1 MDLSGLADSAAGFV
15 DGSPRC
21 HCGSVARIGGGLCVS
36 CLLRA
41 ALGQEETEKATFDS
55 VLAQIDVPDRD
66 WQLGNYQILEEIG
79 RGGMGVIYRARHRP
93 SGRIVALKRVL
104 SYHSDSRDTLSR
116 FQREARA
123 AASLEHANILPIY
136 DVGATEDGL
145 PFFSMKFAPGG
156 SLLDA
161 RSTFRNAARCA
172 VQLLAKVAR
181 AVDYAHSMSILH
193 RDLKP
198 GNILLDSRG
207 EPLVSDFGLAKWLD
221 ATSDLTGTMT
231 VFGTPG
237 YIAPEQVHGPAGN
250 LTPAVDIYS
259 LGAILFE
266 LLSGR
271 PPFLGEH
278 AIAVIRQAGEKPAPK
293 LRSIARDQDRDLE
306 TICARCLE
314 SEPGARY
321 QSAGDLA
328 ADLTRW
334 LEDRPIVARPVSPAV
349 RSWRW
354 SRRNPALATSLAGI
368 SLLVAIVLARQVQ
381 TRRLQIALESDAAV
395 SHAVTI
401 LPFLDLDEVQPDF
414 ETTSRVA
421 TFLESGMKTQG
432 PSRITR
438 LDKVGPH
445 WTGAALQDEIREVS
459 NRTKSRAVLEGTRR
473 IVNGNARVSLH
484 LVRENGAD
492 VLGNWLIELNPADPL
507 LSPNGAPDLAAS
519 IYKLLDQSTSP
530 ASAEDP
536 TMTNE
541 RARAFLMA
549 GRDLIGRRTIA
560 DLDRAIACF
569 EGAIREE
576 PKSVTARSFLAMAIM
591 GRDLLG
597 SSSPLAPR
605 ALQVARE
612 AVRLAPSD
620 PTANR
625 GLCAVCVSNGL
636 YPDALEYGF
645 CSLEFGDRSGRA
657 LGQIAYTWRARGRP
671 DKAIKW
677 YVRAKASQQRTA
689 DFDYLLGDCW
699 ADLQNDEE
707 ARRAYESAATF
718 QPDQPDGWLG
728 LARLKLLN
736 GDSNGARQL
745 CRAEL
750 LHYPDSPVA
759 RQFAALLEFF
769 TRHYGEAGHLY
780 QDLAKSD
787 PVGGGRDGTYG
798 AVDYRSAI
806 ARVKIE
812 SGKNSEARRLLLE
825 VSDAAKW
832 KLASAADDPETLYR
846 LSAAEAMLGQTEASL
861 NHLRAAIKEGW
872 IDYRST
878 QLDPRFDSIRARLEF
893 RTILSELAAY
903 VASLGRHSSAVPS
916 ATSQK

>member
-1 MDLSGLADSAAGFV
+1 MTFSGLTDSP
-15 DGSPRC
+15 GSIVNESSRC
-21 HCGSVARIGGGLCVS
+21 SCGSVTRVGYGLCLS
-36 CLLRA
+36 CLLRSGLCPEEPQAENFDA
-41 ALGQEETEKATFDS
+41 ALAE
-55 VLAQIDVPDRD
+55 IDVRD
-66 WQLGNYQILEEIG
+66 SDWRLGNYQILEEIA
-79 RGGMGVIYRARHRP
+79 RGGMGVIYRARQRHSR
-93 SGRIVALKRVL
+93 RIVALKRVL
-104 SYHSDSRDTLSR
+104 SYHSDSRDTLIR
-116 FQREARA
+116 FQREAEA
-123 AASLEHANILPIY
+123 VASLDHPNILPIY
-136 DVGATEDGL
+136 EVGVSEDGL

-156 SLLDA
+156 SLLHGKKL
-161 RSTFRNAARCA
+161 FRDDPRQA
-172 VQLLAKVAR
+172 VRLIAKIAR
-181 AVDYAHSMSILH
+181 AIDYANNQGILH

-198 GNILLDSRG
+198 GNILLDGSG
-207 EPLVSDFGLAKWLD
+207 EPLVSDFGLAKWID
-221 ATSDLTGTMT
+221 ATSDLTATMT

-293 LRSIARDQDRDLE
+293 LRSVARDQDRDLE

-314 SEPGARY
+314 REPGARY

-334 LEDRPIVARPVSPAV
+334 LEHRPIAARPVSPIA

-368 SLLVAIVLARQVQ
+368 SLLAAIVLARQVE
-381 TRRLQIALESDAAV
+381 THRLQVTLESDAAA
-395 SHAVTI
+395 SHAVAI
-401 LPFLDLDEVQPDF
+401 LPILDLDEVQPDF
-414 ETTSRVA
+414 ETTARVA
-421 TFLESGMKTQG
+421 EVLERGMKTEG
-432 PSRITR
+432 PARIAR
-438 LDKVGPH
+438 LDRVGPH
-445 WTGAALQDEIREVS
+445 WTGAALPEEIREVS
-459 NRTKSRAVLEGTRR
+459 SRTKSRAVLEGTRR
-473 IVNGNARVSLH
+473 MVNGKARVSLH
-484 LVRENGAD
+484 LIRENGAD
-492 VLGNWLIELNPADPL
+492 VLGNWFIELNPIDSL
-507 LSPNGAPDLAAS
+507 LSPDLAAS

-530 ASAEDP
+530 AAAEDP

-541 RARAFLMA
+541 RARAFFMA

-560 DLDRAIACF
+560 DMDRAIACF

-576 PKSVTARSFLAMAIM
+576 PRSVTARSFLAMALM

-605 ALQVARE
+605 ALQVARD
-612 AVRLAPSD
+612 AVQLAPSD

-625 GLCAVCVSNGL
+625 GLCLLSGSNGL
-636 YPDALEYGF
+636 YAEAIEYGYR
-645 CSLEFGDRSGRA
+645 SLEFGDRSGRA

-677 YVRAKASQQRTA
+677 YVRAKASQQSTA
-689 DFDYLLGDCW
+689 DFDHLLGDCW

-707 ARRAYESAATF
+707 ARRAYESAAAF

-728 LARLKLLN
+728 LARLKLLK

-750 LHYPDSPVA
+750 LHYPNSPVA

-769 TRHYGEAGHLY
+769 TRNYGEAARLY

-787 PVGGGRDGTYG
+787 PLGGGRDGAYG
-798 AVDYRSAI
+798 AVDYRSAS
-806 ARVKIE
+806 ARLKIE
-812 SGKNSEARRLLLE
+812 SGKNLEARRLLLE
-825 VSDAAKW
+825 VSDAAKR

-846 LSAAEAMLGQTEASL
+846 LAAAEAMLGQTEASL
-861 NHLRAAIKEGW
+861 KHLRAAIADGW

-878 QLDPRFDSIRARLEF
+878 QLDPRFDSISARLEF
-893 RTILSELAAY
+893 RTILSGLAAH
-903 VASLGRHSSAVPS
+903 VASLGRQSSAASSV
-916 ATSQK
+916 TNQN

>member
-1 MDLSGLADSAAGFV
+1 MNFPGLADSANFV
-15 DGSPRC
+15 DHAPQC
-21 HCGSVARIGGGLCVS
+21 HCGSVARVGGGLCVS
-36 CLLRA
+36 CLLRT
-41 ALGQEETEKATFDS
+41 ALGGEGTETETFDS

-93 SGRIVALKRVL
+93 SGRVVALKRIL

-116 FQREARA
+116 FQREAHA
-123 AASLEHANILPIY
+123 AASLDHPNILPIY

-161 RSTFRNAARCA
+161 RPTFRNAPRRAA
-172 VQLLAKVAR
+172 ELVAKVAR
-181 AVDYAHSMSILH
+181 AVDYAHSTGILH

-198 GNILLDSRG
+198 GNILLDGRG

-221 ATSDLTGTMT
+221 ASSDLTCTLT

-237 YIAPEQVHGPAGN
+237 YIAPEQAQN
-250 LTPAVDIYS
+250 AAADLTPAIDIYS

-278 AIAVIRQAGEKPAPK
+278 AIAVIRQAHETSAPR
-293 LRSIARDQDRDLE
+293 LRSVVPNSSRDLE

-314 SEPGARY
+314 REPAMRY
-321 QSAGDLA
+321 QSAAALAEDLE
-328 ADLTRW
+328 RW
-334 LEDRPIVARPVSPAV
+334 LEGRTITARPVTVPTHL
-349 RSWRW
+349 WRW
-354 SRRNPALATSLAGI
+354 SRRNPALATSLIGI
-368 SLLVAIVLARQVQ
+368 SLLAAIVLLRQVE
-381 TRRLQIALESDAAV
+381 TRHLQIALESDAAA
-395 SHAVTI
+395 SHAVAV
-401 LPFLDLDEVQPDF
+401 LPLLDLDEIQPDV
-414 ETTSRVA
+414 ETTSQVVK
-421 TFLESGMKTQG
+421 FLETGMKTYG

-445 WTGAALQDEIREVS
+445 WTGAALADEIREVS
-459 NRTKSRAVLEGTRR
+459 SRTKSRAVLEGTRR

-484 LVRENGAD
+484 LIRENGAD
-492 VLGNWLIELNPADPL
+492 VLGNWLIELNPADPV
-507 LSPNGAPDLAAS
+507 LSPKGSADLAAS

-541 RARAFLMA
+541 RARAFFMA
-549 GRDLIGRRTIA
+549 GRDLIGRRTVA

-576 PKSVTARSFLAMAIM
+576 PGSVPARSFLAMAFM

-597 SSSPLAPR
+597 SNSPLAPQ

-612 AVRLAPSD
+612 AVQLAPTDS
-620 PTANR
+620 TANR
-625 GLCAVCVSNGL
+625 ALCGVCASNGL
-636 YPDALEYGF
+636 YAEAIEYGF
-645 CSLEFGDRSGRA
+645 RSLEFGDRSGRA
-657 LGQIAYTWRARGRP
+657 FGQIAYTWRARGRP

-677 YVRAKASQQRTA
+677 YLRAKASQQRTA

-707 ARRAYESAATF
+707 ARRTYESAATF

-736 GDSNGARQL
+736 GDSHGARQL

-750 LHYPDSPVA
+750 LHYPNSPVA
-759 RQFAALLEFF
+759 KQFAALLEFF
-769 TRHYGEAGHLY
+769 TRNSSEAERLY
-780 QDLAKSD
+780 QDLAKDD
-787 PVGGGRDGTYG
+787 PLGGGRDGAYG

-806 ARVKIE
+806 ARLKIA
-812 SGKNSEARRLLLE
+812 SGKTLEARRLLSE
-825 VSDAAKW
+825 VCDTAKR
-832 KLASAADDPETLYR
+832 KLALAPDDAEIRYR
-846 LSAAEAMLGQTEASL
+846 LSGAEAMLGQTEASL
-861 NHLRAAIKEGW
+861 KDLRTAIEDGW

-878 QLDPRFDSIRARLEF
+878 QLDPRFDSVSARLEF
-893 RTILSELAAY
+893 RTILSELAAH
-903 VASLGRHSSAVPS
+903 VARLGRSSS
-916 ATSQK
+916 TTSQR